1 MFTRIKTLS
10 LNLIVYGMGDVAVQ
24 AVGFL
29 LLPLFTHILTP
40 GDYGVL
46 ALLMTVELVTKIV
59 FRFGIDASF
68 MRLYYDCHDHASRQR
83 LASTIFLFL
92 LATNGTVLVV
102 ALAATPA
109 LAHHVFEDGG
119 HGLALAIVLVNTF
132 VGGFFFIP
140 FHVLRIQGR
149 SLKFSTLT
157 FSRAACTTALRVL
170 LIAGPIAHLRV
181 LGFVLADIIVTF
193 ALGLALLPSF
203 VRLIRPTFSFAILRE
218 ALRFG
223 VPRVPH
229 GVAQQVIGPG
239 TDPALLRIFLPVA
252 DAAAREEKIGV
263 YNIGATFGTT
273 LKLFLSAFE
282 YAWAPFYFATMKA
295 SDAKR
300 TFSRVT
306 TYGMA
311 ILVLMAAGLGAS
323 ASDLIRGATQPGYF
337 QAARVVPWIAIGVT
351 FQGVYLLTSIGLNI
365 TKHTEYYPV
374 ATGIAAGVNIAFNAL
389 LIPRYGIL
397 GPAYS
402 NVISY
407 AVLASVSLYFSQRF
421 YPISYEWGRLGRI
434 VLAGVAGYLLAT
446 LPLPARMFAPLGVL
460 VRGAIVLAAYVACLA
475 VTGFFRPREL
485 VRLRQLAR
493 QLRSTR
499 AARTS
504 IEEEE
509 EEEAAT
515 GGDDKATLGRRDA
528 GDRADRLQ

>member
-10 LNLIVYGMGDVAVQ
+10 LNLVVYGMGDVAVQ
-24 AVGFL
+24 VVGFL

-46 ALLMTVELVTKIV
+46 ALLMTVEIVAKIV

-92 LATNGTVLVV
+92 LATNGTVLLL
-102 ALAATPA
+102 ALAATPF
-109 LAHHVFEDGG
+109 LARHLFEDGG
-119 HGLALAIVLVNTF
+119 RAVALAIVLVNTF

-140 FHVLRIQGR
+140 FHVLRIEGR

-157 FSRAACTTALRVL
+157 FSRAAFTTLLRVL
-170 LIAGPIAHLRV
+170 LIAGPVAHLRV
-181 LGFVLADIIVTF
+181 LGFVLADIIVTA
-193 ALGLALLPSF
+193 ALGLVLLPSF
-203 VRLIRPTFSFAILRE
+203 ARLIRLTFSFDILRE

-239 TDPALLRIFLPVA
+239 TDPALLRIFLPIA
-252 DAAAREEKIGV
+252 DSAAREAKIGV

-282 YAWAPFYFATMKA
+282 YAWAPFYFATMKEA
-295 SDAKR
+295 DAKR
-300 TFSRVT
+300 TFSRIT
-306 TYGMA
+306 TYGLA
-311 ILVLMAAGLGAS
+311 ILVLMTAGLSAT
-323 ASDLIRGATQPGYF
+323 ASDLVRGATMAGYF

-374 ATGIAAGVNIAFNAL
+374 ATGVAAGVNIAANAS

-397 GPAYS
+397 GPAYA
-402 NVISY
+402 NVLSY
-407 AVLASVSLYFSQRF
+407 AVLAAISMYFSRRF
-421 YPISYEWGRLGRI
+421 YPISYEWGRVARA
-434 VLAGVAGYLLAT
+434 VLAGIVGYLLAT
-446 LPLPARMFAPLGVL
+446 MPIPMRLYAPLGVA
-460 VRGAIVLAAYVACLA
+460 VRGSIVLGAYFACLA
-475 VTGFFRPREL
+475 ATGFFRPREL

-499 AARTS
+499 AARKS
-504 IEEEE
+504 VEKEE
-509 EEEAAT
+509 EEEAAAT
-515 GGDDKATLGRRDA
+515 APGGTAKLNR
-528 GDRADRLQ
+528 